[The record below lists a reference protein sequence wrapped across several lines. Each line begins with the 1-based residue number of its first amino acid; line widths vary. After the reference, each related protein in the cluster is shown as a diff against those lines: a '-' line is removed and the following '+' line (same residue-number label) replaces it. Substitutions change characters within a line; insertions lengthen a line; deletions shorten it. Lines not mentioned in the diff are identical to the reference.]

1 MTELIPYK
9 TVFNLLDLLRDLKI
23 DWILL
28 GDANEDFP
36 HRLKVSDDIDILV
49 SPSDRK
55 KLSQYFIQKGTNI
68 QVHPSLQFCS
78 ISNNQFTFECYP
90 FDTLNLDVVDSLYYC
105 NLLRT
110 KFYPLERFSL
120 LDPFNN
126 NRSRTY
132 NRYEIKTL
140 DIRSYMIFNIT
151 KCILWKRHIN
161 TQYLHVLNNCMEELK
176 FSEINSLLYPFF
188 EDYSE
193 QIYWDFKNC
202 YVRDTIMN
210 FHKYLGMT
218 GRIPRSIM

>member
-1 MTELIPYK
+1 M
-9 TVFNLLDLLRDLKI
+9 V
-23 DWILL
+23 
-28 GDANEDFP
+28 
-36 HRLKVSDDIDILV
+36 
-49 SPSDRK
+49 
-55 KLSQYFIQKGTNI
+55 
-68 QVHPSLQFCS
+68 
-78 ISNNQFTFECYP
+78 
-90 FDTLNLDVVDSLYYC
+90 
-105 NLLRT
+105 
-110 KFYPLERFSL
+110 
-120 LDPFNN
+120 
-126 NRSRTY
+126 
-132 NRYEIKTL
+132 
-140 DIRSYMIFNIT
+140 FNIT